1 VSEQGEFSHCGPD
14 AAENLATTGRP
25 PAPRRDLIA
34 LIGPRGS
41 GKTTVARLLAETLGW
56 QWVDADDVLERRN
69 GRSVRA
75 IFAEQGEAAFRE
87 HEAVVLRELCA
98 LRQHVVATG
107 GGVILREDNRALLQ
121 ASARVVWL
129 SADVETLCRRLEGDA
144 TGGERR
150 PALLGGGRAEVEEVC
165 RVREPLYRA
174 AAHHAVTTAGRTPAE
189 VTAEIAASIADI
201 RSAAERMP

>member
-1 VSEQGEFSHCGPD
+1 VP
-14 AAENLATTGRP
+14 
-25 PAPRRDLIA
+25 RDLVA

-41 GKTTVARLLAETLGW
+41 GKTTVARLLAQRLGW
-56 QWVDADDVLERRN
+56 QWVDADDVLERRT
-69 GRSVRA
+69 GRSVRS
-75 IFAEQGEAAFRE
+75 IFAEDGEAAFRE
-87 HEAVVLRELCA
+87 HESAVLHELCG

-107 GGVILREDNRALLQ
+107 GGVVLRDDNRALLR

-144 TGGERR
+144 AGSDRR

-174 AAHHAVTTAGRTPAE
+174 CADHTVSTVGRTPAE
-189 VTAEIAASIADI
+189 VAADIAA
-201 RSAAERMP
+201 RVAAEG